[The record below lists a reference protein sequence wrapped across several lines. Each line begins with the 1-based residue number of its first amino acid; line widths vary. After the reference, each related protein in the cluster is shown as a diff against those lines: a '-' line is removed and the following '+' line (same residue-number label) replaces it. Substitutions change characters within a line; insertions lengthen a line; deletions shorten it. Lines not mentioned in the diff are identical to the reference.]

1 MKSLTIKEKSIKKKL
16 INFEEDIKKI
26 YESGRI
32 KAPIHLSGNNEDDLI
47 KIFRKIKKKDWVIST
62 WRSHY
67 HALLHGFPSKLLK
80 KRIIQGRS
88 MGINSKKYKFYSSSI
103 VGGGIPI
110 GLGIAMANKLKK
122 NKSLVWIFIGDMTYE
137 TGIFHE
143 CYKYAKNFKLPIKF
157 VVEYNNLSTNTPT
170 NKAWKIKSKINKDII
185 YYKYKRKYPHHG
197 TGSWILF

>member
-1 MKSLTIKEKSIKKKL
+1 MKSLTIKEKSIKRKI

-26 YESGRI
+26 YESGKV
-32 KAPIHLSGNNEDDLI
+32 KAPIHLSGNNEDNLI

-122 NKSLVWIFIGDMTYE
+122 NKSIVWIFIGDMTYE
-137 TGIFHE
+137 TGTFHE

-157 VVEYNNLSTNTPT
+157 VVEDNNLSTNTPT
-170 NKAWKIKSKINKDII
+170 NKAWKKKSKINKDII